1 MKNFTNKYICLLF
14 SRFFRCFTVLLL
26 SIFALQACSDVDST
40 SKKGSHKI
48 AKDVVIP
55 ENPEYGG
62 KLILAS
68 IGEPSNLIPP
78 LSTDSASHE
87 VSGFLYTS
95 LLEYDKNYNIIP
107 LAAEKYEILEGGRLL
122 KFKLREDILWQDG
135 KELTAD
141 DVTFTYNL
149 MIDPDTPTAYAAD
162 YLNVA
167 EYKQTGKYSIEVRY
181 DTPYAR
187 APITWMRAILP
198 KHILENEN
206 ITSTPFARNPI
217 GAGPFK
223 LKKWNSGSSLI
234 LEANDTYFKGRPY
247 LDEIIYRIIPDVTT
261 IFLEAKAGQ
270 VDYLA
275 LTTQQ
280 YLRQTEGK
288 EWSENWSKFKYLAN
302 GYTYI
307 GFNLSHPFFR
317 NPKIREA
324 LSYATDREAL
334 IKGALLGLGKPTI
347 GPYKPG
353 SWVYNKNL
361 KPHAYDP
368 EKAKKIFAEEGWR
381 LGNDGILEKDGIRF
395 SFTILVNQ
403 GNKERENVV
412 TILQQYWR
420 KIGVEITIRTVE
432 WATFINEFVHNG
444 RFDALILAWNILE
457 DPDIFDVW
465 HSSAIKDKGLNF
477 VGYENKEVDQLL
489 EKARSTTNQD
499 ERKKYYDRFQEILHE
514 DQPYLFLYVPY
525 ALPMVKKEFQGVE
538 LSISG
543 IGHNMDRWWLPKA
556 YQ

>member
-1 MKNFTNKYICLLF
+1 MKKTVNRYIF
-14 SRFFRCFTVLLL
+14 SCFSFLILCCVF
-26 SIFALQACSDVDST
+26 SLQACSNSENNEENKSVVE
-40 SKKGSHKI
+40 K
-48 AKDVVIP
+48 AKNIIP
-55 ENPEYGG
+55 SDPEYGG
-62 KLILAS
+62 RLILAS

-87 VSGFLYTS
+87 VAGFLYTS
-95 LLEYDKNYNIIP
+95 LLEYDKNYNIVP

-135 KELTAD
+135 KVLSAD

-149 MIDPDTPTAYAAD
+149 MIDPNTPTAYAAD

-181 DTPYAR
+181 NTPYAR

-198 KHILENEN
+198 KHILEKED
-206 ITSTPFARNPI
+206 ITSTAFARNPV

-223 LKKWNSGSSLI
+223 LKKWNAGASLI

-247 LDEIIYRIIPDVTT
+247 LDEIVYRIIPDVTT

-270 VDYLA
+270 VDYLG

-288 EWSENWSKFKYLAN
+288 EWSENWSKYKYLAN

-307 GFNLSHPFFR
+307 GFNLSHPFFS
-317 NPKIREA
+317 NPKIRQA

-334 IKGALLGLGKPTI
+334 IKGALLGLGEPTI
-347 GPYKPG
+347 GPYKPET
-353 SWVYNKNL
+353 WVYNTDIE
-361 KPHAYDP
+361 AYEYAP
-368 EKAKKIFAEEGWR
+368 EKAREIFASEGWR
-381 LGNDGILEKDGIRF
+381 LGNDGILEKDDVRF
-395 SFTILVNQ
+395 AFTVLVNQ

-420 KIGVEITIRTVE
+420 KVGVDITIRTVE

-477 VGYENKEVDQLL
+477 VGYKNQEVDTLL
-489 EKARSTTNQD
+489 EKARSTTNQA
-499 ERKKYYDRFQEILHE
+499 ERKIYYDRFQSILHE
-514 DQPYLFLYVPY
+514 EQPYLFLYVPY
-525 ALPMVKKEFQGVE
+525 ALPMVKKTFQGVE

-543 IGHNMDRWWLPKA
+543 IGHNMDKWWLPKI